1 MAGFFVRE
9 EVSNQFINCVFKI
22 IIIILRNL
30 KVEYPPPYKRHARN
44 WKCQTI
50 LDIKYNMAYLI

>member
-44 WKCQTI
+44 
-50 LDIKYNMAYLI
+50 